1 VNNIAALLITP
12 SQRRIQLRTQSYQCS
27 ITGEHI
33 IAFLKHL
40 LRHVRGPIVL
50 VWDKH
55 PIHRR
60 KKVQE
65 FLAQHPRIHTYEFPT
80 SAPELNPVEFVW
92 TQMEDYLANSAPKD
106 IRQLAACIRAAFR
119 RTRESPSR
127 LWACIYGSDLPWD
140 RQQMR
145 H

>member
-1 VNNIAALLITP
+1 MAALLVT
-12 SQRRIQLRTQSYQCS
+12 SGQRRIRLRTRSYQCS
-27 ITGEHI
+27 ITGEHV
-33 IAFLKHL
+33 IAFLKCL
-40 LRHVRGPIVL
+40 LQYVRGPIVL

-60 KKVQE
+60 EKVQE

-92 TQMEDYLANSAPKD
+92 TQMEAYLASSAPKN
-106 IRQLAACIRAAFR
+106 IQQLAARIRTAFR

-127 LWACIYGSDLPWD
+127 LWACIYGSDLPWN
-140 RQQMR
+140 RQPTR